1 MAYFIFTQH
10 APSHASSQCARSVV
24 LPVPGRPAMMTIID
38 PLNTIPYEECAI
50 RLLRTLSSRAEP
62 FFRHSEGISP
72 LIGPDA

>member
-10 APSHASSQCARSVV
+10 EPSHASSQCARECGFTGARQTRHDDNHRS
-24 LPVPGRPAMMTIID
+24 IKS
-38 PLNTIPYEECAI
+38 TIPYEECAI

-62 FFRHSEGISP
+62 FFRRAGIS